1 MTDGCVDTALRVVLT
16 DVNAGVVRAWRAAF
30 ADVPGIE
37 IRRGSILD
45 EDVDA
50 WVTPTNAAGRMDG
63 GVDAAIKRHL
73 GAGIQLRV
81 RKAIADRFDGSMPVG
96 SAVCV
101 PSGATVPRFVISTPT
116 MVASSQNVSE
126 TLNVAMACAAAF
138 QAVHRQNRKAPGS
151 IRSVALVGMG
161 ARTGRV
167 PARVCANLMWTGYT
181 LFHDHWFQDD
191 DELRATITA
200 QLSAIDQTSPT
211 TRVRIVPP
219 GGTPEEYAS
228 PAEGGT
234 TGGGVAG
241 GGASGGGA
249 SGKGAAAKGALG
261 TGAGGKGAVAKGAA
275 VKGSVA
281 KGAAVK
287 GSVAK
292 GAAGQGAVP
301 GGLVAGHPLHR

>member
-1 MTDGCVDTALRVVLT
+1 MNDGCVDTALRVVLT
-16 DVNAGVVRAWRAAF
+16 DVNAGVVQAWRAAF

-63 GVDAAIKRHL
+63 GVDAVIKRHL

-81 RKAIADRFDGSMPVG
+81 RKAIADRFDGVMPVG

-138 QAVHRQNRKAPGS
+138 QAVHRQNRTTPGS

-200 QLSAIDQTSPT
+200 QLGGIDQVSPA

-219 GGTPEEYAS
+219 GGTPEEYAA
-228 PAEGGT
+228 PAGG
-234 TGGGVAG
+234 GKAAGGAAGKGAVAKGGVAKGAAGKG
-241 GGASGGGA
+241 GIA
-249 SGKGAAAKGALG
+249 KGAAAKGA
-261 TGAGGKGAVAKGAA
+261 GAGGAA
-275 VKGSVA
+275 H
-281 KGAAVK
+281 
-287 GSVAK
+287 
-292 GAAGQGAVP
+292 
-301 GGLVAGHPLHR
+301 GGLGAGVLAAGHPLHR